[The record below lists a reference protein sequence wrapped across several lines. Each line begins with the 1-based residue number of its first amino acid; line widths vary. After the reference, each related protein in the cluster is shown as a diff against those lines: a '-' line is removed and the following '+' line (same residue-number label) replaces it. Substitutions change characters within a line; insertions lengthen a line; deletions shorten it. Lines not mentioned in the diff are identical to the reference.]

1 VTRGLRSDARTEPKL
16 HHIPDWFDGLSCAP
30 TALAAI
36 SGKSLV
42 DIGVLLQ
49 QAANA
54 HGRQISGQLLETYD
68 LSDTLLAI
76 KLMGSFWMAA
86 EDYDRKSFHQ
96 RPAIDEW
103 MKRDHSSGIKLVFCD
118 DGGNDGH
125 IFAAQEGNVVD
136 TYTRGKCV
144 AFDAV
149 PASYRKFRVKL
160 TFLILV
166 PALSG
171 QVKYPMQ
178 SDAD

>member
-1 VTRGLRSDARTEPKL
+1 MNRLRADGRMEPKL
-16 HHIPDWFDGLSCAP
+16 HHIQDWFEGLSCAP

-36 SGKSLV
+36 SGKSLAE
-42 DIGVLLQ
+42 IGVCLQ

-54 HGRQISGQLLETYD
+54 HGRHISEQLLETYD
-68 LSDTLLAI
+68 LSDTLQAT
-76 KLMGSFWMAA
+76 KLMGIFWLAA
-86 EDYDRKSFHQ
+86 DAYDRKPFHE

-103 MKRDHSSGIKLVFCD
+103 MAQDRSSGIKLVFCD
-118 DGGNDGH
+118 DGGADGH
-125 IFAAQEGNVVD
+125 IFAAQEGTVVD
-136 TYTRGKCV
+136 TYTRGGCV
-144 AFDAV
+144 PFKAV

-171 QVKYPMQ
+171 QAKHPMQ